1 MTLQQKL
8 DSVRQGFE
16 KRAPA
21 DALAVMHR
29 VMEDLRGKTP
39 KDVIQEG
46 QPAPGFAAAGVVGGP
61 VNLKGMLAQGPLV
74 LSFIRGHW

>member
-1 MTLQQKL
+1 
-8 DSVRQGFE
+8 
-16 KRAPA
+16 
-21 DALAVMHR
+21 
-29 VMEDLRGKTP
+29 MEDLRGKTP